1 MDPKVVKKTQDTLG
15 KLIKKPP
22 LTEKLLGKPPFRF
35 LHDVMTSVI
44 KTTGFMQGLYSDT
57 EMNSENV
64 KDKDAK
70 IAFLQKAI
78 DMVGAV
84 TGKSLSVKP
93 VKIVAGHEPERTNE
107 FLQLLAEAI
116 NKNVDN
122 DEYVRQVL
130 KGSGGGGGGS
140 AKEERRESH
149 RDREKEKDKDRDRT
163 KSADRRKQRESEKEK
178 HEKDKDGERSRDKG
192 ERERSRDKGERDKDR
207 EKDRDKDRERRHDK
221 DRDRHKDRDS
231 KTRERSRDGR
241 EDRHKEKSRKHQKSP
256 KAQTISPQKQ
266 AGEGTKEAPQSLYS
280 SAEKDGSAGEE
291 LPEPSCPVVV
301 AKAGEGGT
309 RQPVANLHKH
319 RNTLASSLPVG
330 VCRRPGAKLPPPPLA
345 SHAESLATGD
355 HSFIGLSDH
364 REKENE
370 SPDREKMDGEKVEKQ
385 EAPSRLQRPSS
396 AKGSRRRREGK
407 NIEEYTIATS

>member
-1 MDPKVVKKTQDTLG
+1 MAEKRIKMDPKTLKKTQDTLG

-22 LTEKLLGKPPFRF
+22 LTEKLLSKPPFRF

-78 DMVGAV
+78 DIVAAV

-107 FLQLLAEAI
+107 FLQALADAI

-122 DEYVRQVL
+122 DQYVRQVL
-130 KGSGGGGGGS
+130 KGGGGGGGGS
-140 AKEERRESH
+140 SAKEEKHESH
-149 RDREKEKDKDRDRT
+149 KDKEREKDRDRT
-163 KSADRRKQRESEKEK
+163 KSADRRKQRDSEKEK
-178 HEKDKDGERSRDKG
+178 PEKEKDGERSRDKG
-192 ERERSRDKGERDKDR
+192 DRERSRDKGDKDR
-207 EKDRDKDRERRHDK
+207 DRDKDRERRHEK
-221 DRDRHKDRDS
+221 DRDRHKDRES
-231 KTRERSRDGR
+231 KTRDKSRDDR
-241 EDRHKEKSRKHQKSP
+241 EDRHREKSKK
-256 KAQTISPQKQ
+256 KQ
-266 AGEGTKEAPQSLYS
+266 PSSKLSEDTKEGEIHHSKVSSSSKKASASGIENVGTLGLEDSLGPPATLS
-280 SAEKDGSAGEE
+280 MGDDGGAGHASTS
-291 LPEPSCPVVV
+291 P
-301 AKAGEGGT
+301 
-309 RQPVANLHKH
+309 HKH
-319 RNTLASSLPVG
+319 RNAVPSLPIG
-330 VCRRPGAKLPPPPLA
+330 SCRRPGAKLPPPVA

-370 SPDREKMDGEKVEKQ
+370 SLEKEKVNGEKVEKQ

-407 NIEEYTIATS
+407 H